1 MTIDKR
7 KLRDAMGSFATG
19 VCVVTTVSKPGVP
32 MGMTINSFSS
42 VSLEPPLVLWSIQYT
57 SDCFDV
63 FNLAERFAIN
73 ILSNHQQAHSNQ
85 YSKKGEHE
93 LEAAHYRHGRTGSPL
108 LRDALAN
115 FECRVWARYPGGD
128 HLIIVGEV
136 LEVTTRPTGQPLL
149 FHKGKYAQIH

>member
-19 VCVVTTVSKPGVP
+19 VCVVSAVSEAGVP
-32 MGMTINSFSS
+32 VGMTINSFSS

-63 FNLAERFAIN
+63 FNAADKFAIN
-73 ILSNHQQAHSNQ
+73 ILSVEQQSHSNQ
-85 YSKKGEHE
+85 YSRKGEHG
-93 LEAAHYRHGRTGSPL
+93 LDASHYCVGRTGVPL
-108 LRDALAN
+108 LRNALVS

-128 HLIIVGEV
+128 HLILVGEV
-136 LEVTTRPTGQPLL
+136 LELTTRPTGRPLL
-149 FHKGKYAQIH
+149 FHKGRYAQIH